1 MVCLEADEEVWK
13 VKFAK
18 FGNLLAASAAGNGC
32 SCVYVWELRPT
43 ESKPAG
49 SWELQS
55 KINGSAAVTDGE
67 QAMLEG

>member
-1 MVCLEADEEVWK
+1 MACLEVGEEVWK

-18 FGNLLAASAAGNGC
+18 FGNLLAASAAGNES

-43 ESKPAG
+43 ETQPTG

-55 KINGSAAVTDGE
+55 KINGIAAVSDSE
-67 QAMLEG
+67 QAMLEE